1 MNPLTSSL
9 VPPEPRTN
17 PQRVRRSLGDGREK
31 ESERDERKTRFNGPR
46 EREREKVRE
55 SERREGNVARAES
68 PVQTLSRAFSI
79 MQIESDWLRS
89 GFSTALLSFRA
100 PEFSPRYASAS
111 SALRPPF
118 PTPPSF
124 SPLLSPAYSPVHVR
138 PARPTGA
145 ALPRK
150 LYPGSQRPNFPWPG
164 FLLGRTELLKS
175 FDGPSDSRIYIVRLT
190 HVAGAGEKRGG
201 RGKRK
206 RGERSETGKLVEL

>member
-9 VPPEPRTN
+9 VPPEHRTN

-46 EREREKVRE
+46 ERERKSER
-55 SERREGNVARAES
+55 ERREGNVARAES

-118 PTPPSF
+118 PTPFPLVLS
-124 SPLLSPAYSPVHVR
+124 SPFLRVF
-138 PARPTGA
+138 ARPCST
-145 ALPRK
+145 
-150 LYPGSQRPNFPWPG
+150 
-164 FLLGRTELLKS
+164 
-175 FDGPSDSRIYIVRLT
+175 
-190 HVAGAGEKRGG
+190 
-201 RGKRK
+201 
-206 RGERSETGKLVEL
+206 SETNGRRATAKALSSGPTSRGRAFCTAARNY

>member
-31 ESERDERKTRFNGPR
+31 ESERETKERHDSMARGK
-46 EREREKVRE
+46 EREKER
-55 SERREGNVARAES
+55 ERREGNVARAES

-89 GFSTALLSFRA
+89 GFSAALLSFRA

-111 SALRPPF
+111 C
-118 PTPPSF
+118 PTSTLSDSPRSP
-124 SPLLSPAYSPVHVR
+124 PLLSPRIRPYSMFDQR
-138 PARPTGA
+138 DQRAPAP
-145 ALPRK
+145 PRK

-190 HVAGAGEKRGG
+190 HVAGAGG
-201 RGKRK
+201 RGRGEGGGKRR
-206 RGERSETGKLVEL
+206 RGERSETGKLIEL

>member
-31 ESERDERKTRFNGPR
+31 ESERDERRTRFNGPR
-46 EREREKVRE
+46 ERERK

-118 PTPPSF
+118 PTPLVLSSPF
-124 SPLLSPAYSPVHVR
+124 SAYSPVHVR

-190 HVAGAGEKRGG
+190 HVAGAGEEGEG
-201 RGKRK
+201 EGKRK
-206 RGERSETGKLVEL
+206 RGERSETGKLIEL

>member
-17 PQRVRRSLGDGREK
+17 PQRVRRSLGDGTEK

-46 EREREKVRE
+46 ERERKRE

-111 SALRPPF
+111 SALRSPF
-118 PTPPSF
+118 PTPPRS
-124 SPLLSPAYSPVHVR
+124 LLSFLRVF
-138 PARPTGA
+138 ARPCSTSETNGRRATAKALSGQPA
-145 ALPRK
+145 AQLP
-150 LYPGSQRPNFPWPG
+150 
-164 FLLGRTELLKS
+164 
-175 FDGPSDSRIYIVRLT
+175 
-190 HVAGAGEKRGG
+190 VAGLFARPHGIIEKFRWPFRFADIHSQINARRGSGGGVGGGEA
-201 RGKRK
+201 
-206 RGERSETGKLVEL
+206 